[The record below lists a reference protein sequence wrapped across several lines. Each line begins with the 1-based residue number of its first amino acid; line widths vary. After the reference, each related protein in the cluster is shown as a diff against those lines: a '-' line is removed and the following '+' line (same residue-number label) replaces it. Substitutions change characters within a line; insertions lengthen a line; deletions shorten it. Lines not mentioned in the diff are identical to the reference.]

1 MARLMLLAA
10 LLAGVLPAHAAE
22 GDALER
28 IRALLGAEPRLRAE
42 FEQVKRMA
50 DLERPQVAQGRMLVW
65 GDAGVIW
72 EMDQPVKAAIVL
84 REDTTTRID
93 ARGRRTAT
101 RAEHDPAA
109 ARIGRV
115 LRALLR
121 GDAAALRQWFDI
133 DARLLEG
140 GRWSIA
146 LTPRKGPMAAFLK
159 GMQVTGDRY
168 AQAVTIDEANGDSTQ
183 IRFRNHRDALPLS
196 EQERELLGVP
206 G

>member
-1 MARLMLLAA
+1 MLLVA
-10 LLAGVLPAHAAE
+10 LVAGGLPSYAAE

-28 IRALLGAEPRLRAE
+28 IRAQLGAQPRLRAE

-50 DLERPQVAQGRMLVW
+50 DLERPQVAQGRMLIW
-65 GDAGVIW
+65 GETGVIW
-72 EMDQPVKAAIVL
+72 EMDEPVKGAVVL

-93 ARGRRTAT
+93 ARGRRITT
-101 RAEHDPAA
+101 RAEQDPAA

-121 GDAAALRQWFDI
+121 GDAAALQQWFEI
-133 DARLLEG
+133 SARMLEG
-140 GRWSIA
+140 GRWTIA

-159 GMQVTGDRY
+159 GMLVSGEKF
-168 AQAVTIDEANGDSTQ
+168 AEAVTIDEASGDSTQ
-183 IRFRNHRDALPLS
+183 IRFRNHRDAQPLS
-196 EQERELLGVP
+196 ERERELLGVP